1 MKDNTRTLLF
11 AGVLGLICALALA
24 GVSQFTAPYRQA
36 NEKAEEV
43 RNYLAAL
50 GVPGRE
56 GMSSQELLDV
66 FEENVRV
73 EQLGEQTVYRYIPG
87 SGSQAEAVAVA
98 VPFSGVGLWG
108 PIRGVLALEPNFTTI
123 RGIRFFDQ
131 QETPGLG
138 GEIGA
143 EWFQNQFVGKRIVSA
158 EGDPGFKVNKPGTP
172 EDVNSVDGITGAT
185 MTSSRVEAILDNLAK
200 ELLKEKQSDVQ

>member
-1 MKDNTRTLLF
+1 VKDSTRTLLF
-11 AGVLGLICALALA
+11 AGILGLICALALA
-24 GVSQFTAPYRQA
+24 GVSQLTAPYRQA

-43 RNYLAAL
+43 RNYLSAL

-56 GMSSQELLDV
+56 GASSQKLLDL
-66 FEENVRV
+66 FEKNVRV
-73 EQLGEQTVYRYIPG
+73 EKLGNKTVYQYIPE
-87 SGSQAEAVAVA
+87 SGSQVEIKAVA

-108 PIRGVLALEPNFTTI
+108 PIRGVLALEPDFTTI

-143 EWFQNQFVGKRIVSA
+143 AWFQDQFVGKRMLSSKG
-158 EGDPGFKVNKPGTP
+158 EPGFTINKPGSP
-172 EDVNSVDGITGAT
+172 EGVNSVDGITGAT
-185 MTSSRVEAILDNLAK
+185 MTSSRVQTILDNLAK
-200 ELLKEKQSDVQ
+200 ELWKEKQSNVQ

>member
-108 PIRGVLALEPNFTTI
+108 PIRGVLALGPNFTTI

>member
-1 MKDNTRTLLF
+1 VKDNTRTLLF

-56 GMSSQELLDV
+56 GMSAQELLDV
-66 FEENVRV
+66 FEENVRI
-73 EQLGEQTVYRYIPG
+73 EQLGDKTVYQYVPD

-108 PIRGVLALEPNFTTI
+108 PIRGVLALEQNFTTI

-158 EGDPGFKVNKPGTP
+158 EGDPGFKVNKPGSP
-172 EDVNSVDGITGAT
+172 EGVNSVDGITGAT
-185 MTSSRVEAILDNLAK
+185 MTSSRVQSILDNTAK
-200 ELLKEKQSDVQ
+200 ELWKEKQSDVQ

>member
-24 GVSQFTAPYRQA
+24 GVSQLTAAYRQA

-50 GVPGRE
+50 GVPGPE
-56 GMSSQELLDV
+56 GASSQELLDI
-66 FEENVRV
+66 FEQNVRV
-73 EQLGEQTVYRYIPG
+73 EKLGKKTVYQYVPG
-87 SGSQAEAVAVA
+87 SGSQAEATAVA

-108 PIRGVLALEPNFTTI
+108 PIRGVLALEPDFNTI

-138 GEIGA
+138 GEIGTA
-143 EWFQNQFVGKRIVSA
+143 WFQNQFVGKQILSP
-158 EGDPGFKVNKPGTP
+158 EGEPGFEITKPGGP
-172 EDVNSVDGITGAT
+172 EGVNSVDGITGAT
-185 MTSSRVEAILDNLAK
+185 MTSSRVQAILDNLAK
-200 ELLKEKQSDVQ
+200 ELWKEKHSNVQ

>member
-56 GMSSQELLDV
+56 GVSSQELLDV

-108 PIRGVLALEPNFTTI
+108 PIRGVLALGPNFTTI